1 MKKLLIVLV
10 SIVAVIVIAVA
21 VVLGYLGYFKPVARV
36 LGTDKPKD
44 LGVSYSEA
52 DLVSVRSKL
61 RLELNE
67 APAGSLTKY
76 EGQQEIEESF
86 SSAELT
92 ALVNGSRWSYTP
104 IENVQIKIGDNG
116 FAESSGILRLDL
128 MDEYLGE
135 VASGT
140 VSGEEL
146 DKVKGILPDSFP
158 YYVSGA
164 VTYNNGTISFDF
176 GSKSVLAGLIS
187 KVYASSVSVSVGSLT
202 VGKLSVPAALLES
215 SQGRVDTFIN
225 TGLGHISGLNISSL
239 EFDGGQMKLKATVP
253 TTKYRPVE

>member
-1 MKKLLIVLV
+1 MKKLLVVIV

-21 VVLGYLGYFKPVARV
+21 VFLGYLGYFKPVSKV

-44 LGVSYSEA
+44 LGVTYSEA
-52 DLVSVRSKL
+52 DLASVRGKL
-61 RLELNE
+61 GLKLNDS
-67 APAGSLTKY
+67 PAGSLTKY
-76 EGQQEIEESF
+76 EGQREIEESF
-86 SSAELT
+86 NSAELT

-135 VASGT
+135 VAAGT

-146 DKVKGILPDSFP
+146 DRVKGLLPDSFP
-158 YYVSGA
+158 YYVSGV
-164 VTYNNGTISFDF
+164 VTYNNGTIGFDF
-176 GSKSVLAGLIS
+176 GSRSFLAGLIS
-187 KVYASSVSVSVGSLT
+187 EAYASSVGAAVGTLT
-202 VGKLSVPAALLES
+202 VGKLSVPSSLLES
-215 SQGRVDTFIN
+215 NQGRVNTFLN